1 MQRIDTPLPIIANI
15 VNRSQFLLAGV
26 YGELT
31 QSLLNDLQ
39 QVYESSLRFHDRL
52 EQALL
57 TDEQKSNQ
65 LLHDLRGPL
74 NVVIGYAEMMLDGMD
89 GPVNDS
95 QRRLLENIYKD
106 AMIVSARILEIY
118 G

>member
-1 MQRIDTPLPIIANI
+1 MQRIDTPLPIVANI
-15 VNRSQFLLAGV
+15 VNRSQLLLAGV
-26 YGELT
+26 HGTLSE
-31 QSLLNDLQ
+31 SLIDDLQ
-39 QVYESSLRFHDRL
+39 QVYQSSLRFHDRL

-57 TDEQKSNQ
+57 TDEEKSNQ

-74 NVVIGYAEMMLDGMD
+74 NVVIGYSEIMLDGMD

-95 QRRLLENIYKD
+95 QRRLLENIHKD